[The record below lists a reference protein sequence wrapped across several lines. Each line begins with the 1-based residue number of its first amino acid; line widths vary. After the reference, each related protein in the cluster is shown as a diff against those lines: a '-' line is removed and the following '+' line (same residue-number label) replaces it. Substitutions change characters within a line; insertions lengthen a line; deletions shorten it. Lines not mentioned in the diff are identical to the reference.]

1 MHCVAMYIM
10 PPTGGTSLRVWIASL
25 TLAKTRGRA
34 LLSKESSA
42 CAGLGCFGTLCRAMT
57 DCFADG
63 KIHKKQ

>member
-1 MHCVAMYIM
+1 MMKYICVPQMIKVGQGSKALQ
-10 PPTGGTSLRVWIASL
+10 TRV
-25 TLAKTRGRA
+25 KA